1 MFWLCCVTVLGL
13 VGGAPG
19 GEAPCV
25 VDSWRARAVAAAVA
39 AKSGFERFGSSLLS
53 SVRLQHCVHSSKSRT
68 QASAGAE

>member
-39 AKSGFERFGSSLLS
+39 AKSGFERFFLSLS

-68 QASAGAE
+68 KASAGAE